1 MRVWLVCAF
10 LFFAGRS
17 IAQIGN
23 EKKVFT
29 IPREGITEP
38 RTLQPDFGAE
48 LYHLE
53 APSPDGPGAKAYLMR
68 QKEESRRRFLKLQ
81 EEGKVPPPQG
91 QLKNG
96 MMPSVGLNFE
106 PKRVLP
112 NGNVVP
118 IYGGI
123 PSDNT
128 LAVSN
133 EGIVLVGMNSV
144 LYAHDI
150 QGDSAYFPGYQV
162 FLRPFVSGSTSSS
175 YYDPK
180 VLYDPHTDRFV
191 VALLKD
197 FDPEKSRVIICFSSS
212 SDPNDPWYVY
222 SLPGNPLDNNRWTDF
237 PTISVTEDKLYFT
250 ANLIIPDV
258 SWQVGFDGSI
268 IWEMDKMAGYAGEED
283 INATLYHD
291 IKFNDRFIRN
301 LHTVQGANGIAE
313 DLYLLSNRNFDVE
326 NDTLFFLK
334 LSDGELDIRAL
345 KTDVLYGVPPNARQA
360 DTDISDPTNGLQTND
375 ARVLGAIL
383 FEDEI
388 QFVGN
393 TINPATGLSGIYF
406 GVVSDI
412 HENPQVTG
420 RIIGDEVRDYAYP
433 NIAWSGNEL
442 CDKEVI
448 IGFLHSSFT
457 DFPGV
462 SAVHVNNER
471 EISPVL
477 TVKEGY
483 NIVNRLQGGYERWGD
498 YFGLQR
504 KFNEQG
510 STYAFGYLA
519 VPTTSNSGFCAEL
532 RSPDSTRLTAIVSM
546 LPGQELCQRRVQAT
560 AQNATPPLQFSWN
573 DLPYSSDSTFSN
585 LCSGDTVKVAVLDAK
600 GCADERVYVVPNTQM
615 GVGISVFPN
624 PVTDMA
630 AAQFTLEEDA
640 DVRAELFDESG
651 RLVTVLLEKKGKKG
665 LNEFIFYTTSLAS
678 GAYTVMITVNGR
690 LIQRFK
696 IVKS

>member
-1 MRVWLVCAF
+1 MRVLVSLILLWFTGLAV
-10 LFFAGRS
+10 
-17 IAQIGN
+17 AQN
-23 EKKVFT
+23 TAEKKVFT
-29 IPREGITEP
+29 VARESVTEP
-38 RTLQPDFGAE
+38 RMLQPDFGAE

-53 APSPDGPGAKAYLMR
+53 APLPDGPGAKAYLMR
-68 QKEESRRRFLKLQ
+68 QKEESRARFLSLQ
-81 EEGKVPPPQG
+81 EAGKTPKPSG
-91 QLKNG
+91 EIKNG
-96 MMPSVGLNFE
+96 LVPGIGLTFE
-106 PKRVLP
+106 PKRVLS
-112 NGNVVP
+112 NGNITP

-128 LAVSN
+128 LAISN
-133 EGIVLVGMNSV
+133 DGIVLVGMNSV

-150 QGDSAYFPGYQV
+150 KGDSAFFPGYQV
-162 FLRPFVSGSTSSS
+162 FLRPFVSGLNSSS

-180 VLYDPHTDRFV
+180 ILYDPHTDRFV

-197 FDPEKSRVIICFSSS
+197 FDPIKSRVIICFSSS

-283 INATLYHD
+283 IQATLYHD
-291 IKFNDRFIRN
+291 IKYDDKFIRN
-301 LHTVQGANGIAE
+301 LHTVQGADGLAE
-313 DLYLLSNRNFDVE
+313 ELYLLSDRNFDIE
-326 NDTLFFLK
+326 NDTIFFLK
-334 LSDGELDIRAL
+334 LHNGELDIRAL
-345 KTDVLYGVPPNARQA
+345 KTDVPYGVPPNARQA

-393 TINPATGLSGIYF
+393 TINPATGFSAVYY
-406 GVVSDI
+406 GVVSAI
-412 HENPQVTG
+412 HTDPQVTG
-420 RIIGDEVRDYAYP
+420 TIIGDVVKDFAYP

-471 EISPVL
+471 QVSPVL
-477 TVKEGY
+477 TVKEGA
-483 NIVNRLQGGYERWGD
+483 NIVNRLPGGYERWGD

-504 KFNEQG
+504 KFNEEG

-519 VPTTSNSGFCAEL
+519 IPPNSNSGFCAQL
-532 RSPDSTRLTAIVSM
+532 ISPDSTRLVAQISM
-546 LPGQELCQRRVQAT
+546 LPGQEICQRSVKAT

-573 DLPYSSDSTFSN
+573 NLPYSSDSTFTN
-585 LCSGDTVKVAVLDAK
+585 LCSGDSVRVAIIDAK
-600 GCADERVYVVPNTQM
+600 GCTDERFFVVPNSQVN
-615 GVGISVFPN
+615 VGITVFPN
-624 PVTDMA
+624 PVSDIA

-651 RLVTVLLEKKGKKG
+651 RLVAVLFEKKGKKG
-665 LNEFIFYTTSLAS
+665 LNEFVFYTTSLANA
-678 GAYTVMITVNGR
+678 AYTVMITVNGR
-690 LIQRFK
+690 LVQRFK
-696 IVKS
+696 FIKN

>member
-1 MRVWLVCAF
+1 MRVWVVIGLLLV
-10 LFFAGRS
+10 AGKLV
-17 IAQIGN
+17 AQN
-23 EKKVFT
+23 TVEKKVFT
-29 IPREGITEP
+29 IAREGVTEP
-38 RTLQPDFGAE
+38 RNLQPDFGAE

-53 APSPDGPGAKAYLMR
+53 APVPDGPGAKSFLMR
-68 QKEESRRRFLKLQ
+68 QKAESRKRFLKLQ
-81 EEGKVPPPQG
+81 EEGKIPPPQG
-91 QLKNG
+91 QVKNG
-96 MMPSVGLNFE
+96 LMPVMGLNFE

-133 EGIVLVGMNSV
+133 DGIVLVGMNSV

-150 QGDSAYFPGYQV
+150 NGDSAHFPGYQV
-162 FLRPFVSGSTSSS
+162 FLRPFVGGVTSSS

-180 VLYDPHTDRFV
+180 ILYDPHTDRFV

-197 FDPEKSRVIICFSSS
+197 FDPVKSNVIICFSST

-268 IWEMDKMAGYAGEED
+268 IWEMDKMAGYAGAED

-326 NDTLFFLK
+326 NDTVFFLK

-345 KTDVLYGVPPNARQA
+345 KTDVPYGVPPNARQA
-360 DTDISDPTNGLQTND
+360 DTDVSDPTNGLQTND

-383 FEDEI
+383 FDDEI

-393 TINPATGLSGIYF
+393 TINPATGFSGIYF

-420 RIIGDEVRDYAYP
+420 RIIGDVTRDYAYP
-433 NIAWSGNEL
+433 NIAWSGNEA

-462 SAVHVNNER
+462 SAVHVTNER

-483 NIVNRLQGGYERWGD
+483 NIVNRLPGGYERWGD

-504 KFNEQG
+504 KFNEEG

-519 VPTTSNSGFCAEL
+519 IPATSNSGFCAQL
-532 RSPDSTRLTAIVSM
+532 LSPDSTRLVASITV
-546 LPGQELCQRRVQAT
+546 LPGQDVCQRRVMAS
-560 AQNATPPLQFSWN
+560 AQNAVPPLQYSWN
-573 DLPYSSDSTFSN
+573 GLPYSADSIYTN
-585 LCSGDTVKVAVLDAK
+585 LCSGDTVSVSILDAR
-600 GCADERVYVVPNTQM
+600 GCSGEFQYLVPKTQL
-615 GVGISVFPN
+615 GIGMTVFPN

-640 DVRAELFDESG
+640 PVRAELFDESG
-651 RLVTVLLEKKGKKG
+651 RLVAVLIQKEGKKG
-665 LNEFIFYTTSLAS
+665 LNEFVFYTTSLAN

-696 IVKS
+696 FIKN